1 MGYTSARFTYLLT
14 YLLTYPL
21 TPHPLTHPL
30 THSGCAVGLVA
41 GRRRPS
47 VMYVSVVDSPGY
59 KKTVP
64 GEGMPHADDPSKKGD
79 LVIEF
84 NIDFPHLL
92 TPDKRALVRKALPH

>member
-1 MGYTSARFTYLLT
+1 
-14 YLLTYPL
+14 
-21 TPHPLTHPL
+21 
-30 THSGCAVGLVA
+30 
-41 GRRRPS
+41 
-47 VMYVSVVDSPGY
+47 VSVVNSPGY